1 MTKVASQTLKTDRV
15 SSPEQSGSL
24 LRVRLKTSSALQET
38 HSGVSRYLSVALL
51 VAIIWNS
58 YGCSDSASI
67 NPEVELGSLT
77 TNSGTLQP
85 AFASTTTQYS
95 VDLAA
100 GVTSVTITAQ
110 PRVAGDTVTIDGQTT
125 TSRTIAVGPAGAPPT
140 VVSIVVSE
148 STTKSRTYTVVLNKA
163 SLAGNNDL
171 SGLAVM
177 PGPLTPAFASGQQ
190 NYTLDVATDVT
201 AVSVS
206 ATKSDQ
212 NAVISGDV
220 PNNGQAVITLGGP
233 GTTKDVLITVTA
245 QNGNAKTYRIAI
257 KRAMPMDNNNL
268 SALTISAGSLSPPFS
283 PGTINYSADI
293 PATADRVTLSATKSD
308 PNAVMSA
315 FGSAIAAAGV
325 PTGNVTAIVG
335 LGTTVPV
342 AIHVIAPDGSPKT
355 YTVNVFR
362 LSR

>member
-1 MTKVASQTLKTDRV
+1 MLKTYRV
-15 SSPEQSGSL
+15 SSLEHRDSL
-24 LRVRLKTSSALQET
+24 VHMPLKRTSTLTQT
-38 HSGVSRYLSVALL
+38 HTIVGQCLSISLL
-51 VAIIWNS
+51 VAVVWS
-58 YGCSDSASI
+58 THGCGDSATI

-77 TNSGTLQP
+77 INSGTLQP

-95 VDLAA
+95 VDLSPS
-100 GVTSVTITAQ
+100 VTSVIIAAQ
-110 PRVAGDTVTIDGQTT
+110 PRVASDTVTIDGQTT
-125 TSRTIAVGPAGAPPT
+125 SSRTIAVGPAGAPPT
-140 VVSIVVSE
+140 IVSIVVSE

-220 PNNGQAVITLGGP
+220 PNSGQAVITLGGP

-245 QNGNAKTYRIAI
+245 QNGNARTYRIAI

-268 SALTISAGSLSPPFS
+268 SALTINAGSLSPPFS

-293 PATADRVTLSATKSD
+293 PATADQVTLSATKSD

-315 FGSAIAAAGV
+315 FGSVIAVAGV